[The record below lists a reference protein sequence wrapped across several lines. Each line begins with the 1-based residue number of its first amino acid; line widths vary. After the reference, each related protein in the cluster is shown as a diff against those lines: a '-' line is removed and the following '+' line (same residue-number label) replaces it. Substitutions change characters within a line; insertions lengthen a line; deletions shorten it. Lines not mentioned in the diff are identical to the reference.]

1 MSLEKYKQVIHEDF
15 TGDADSIDK
24 MIKSLNLGK
33 DSKILD
39 IGTGLG
45 AMSILLAINGFDVLT
60 GQPEEDPE
68 WEEHEKD
75 HCQHDEEHEHQHEYT
90 MSNWEDSAKAVGV
103 EDKIKF
109 QYLDAENLDFPDES
123 FDGIFMYDTL
133 QHVENRAA
141 ALNEC
146 LRVMKPD
153 GLVCVIEWNEKS
165 IKETEEEYGFT
176 IDYIN
181 PEEILNRD
189 DISVEL
195 VTGNL
200 VNMFIMRRS

>member
-24 MIKSLNLGK
+24 MIKSLSLSK

-45 AMSILLAINGFDVLT
+45 AMSILVAINGFDVLT
-60 GQPEEDPE
+60 GQPEKDPE
-68 WEEHEKD
+68 WEEHE
-75 HCQHDEEHEHQHEYT
+75 HEFT
-90 MSNWEDSAKAVGV
+90 MSHWEDSAKAVGV

-123 FDGIFMYDTL
+123 FHGIFMYDTL
-133 QHVENRAA
+133 QHVKNRAT

-146 LRVMKPD
+146 LRVIKPD